1 MNQYSQT
8 FWVKYITR
16 EFKEGRGICLFKVH
30 PITYNMLSRCCSLSL
45 HHLNVQARQV
55 LHVDE
60 KISLADL
67 EVKYKK
73 MYDANDLERKGSFYL
88 QSKVRLACLA
98 NRFFG

>member
-1 MNQYSQT
+1 M
-8 FWVKYITR
+8 
-16 EFKEGRGICLFKVH
+16 
-30 PITYNMLSRCCSLSL
+30 
-45 HHLNVQARQV
+45 
-55 LHVDE
+55 DE

-98 NRFFG
+98 DRFFG